1 MYDIIYIIIRI
12 LFKYLYI
19 IGVYTG
25 KQIMEPNEIENTKA
39 KVKRIFRK
47 YQKYQAES
55 AALLENNIEMI
66 PIIKSVDPQLK
77 LEDEFMILGQVY
89 GLDINNQTSLN
100 DSILK
105 KSGLI
110 KI

>member
-1 MYDIIYIIIRI
+1 MTKIVIIY
-12 LFKYLYI
+12 LNI

-66 PIIKSVDPQLK
+66 PIVKSVDPQLK

-89 GLDINNQTSLN
+89 GLDIYNQSSNLN

>member
-1 MYDIIYIIIRI
+1 
-12 LFKYLYI
+12 
-19 IGVYTG
+19 
-25 KQIMEPNEIENTKA
+25 
-39 KVKRIFRK
+39 
-47 YQKYQAES
+47 
-55 AALLENNIEMI
+55 MI

>member
-1 MYDIIYIIIRI
+1 MI
-12 LFKYLYI
+12 KNK
-19 IGVYTG
+19 GVYTG

-55 AALLENNIEMI
+55 VALLENNNDMI
-66 PIIKSVDPQLK
+66 PVVKSVDPQLK
-77 LEDEFMILGQVY
+77 LEDEFMVLGQVY
-89 GLDINNQTSLN
+89 GLDMNYMRQANLN
-100 DSILK
+100 EAFLK

>member
-1 MYDIIYIIIRI
+1 
-12 LFKYLYI
+12 
-19 IGVYTG
+19 
-25 KQIMEPNEIENTKA
+25 
-39 KVKRIFRK
+39 
-47 YQKYQAES
+47 
-55 AALLENNIEMI
+55 MI
-66 PIIKSVDPQLK
+66 PIVKSVDPQLK

-89 GLDINNQTSLN
+89 GLDIYNQSSNLN

>member
-1 MYDIIYIIIRI
+1 MI
-12 LFKYLYI
+12 KNK
-19 IGVYTG
+19 GVYTG
-25 KQIMEPNEIENTKA
+25 KQIMEPNEIENTRA

-55 AALLENNIEMI
+55 VALLENNNDML
-66 PIIKSVDPQLK
+66 PVVKSVDPQLK

-89 GLDINNQTSLN
+89 GFDLNYKQTNLN
-100 DSILK
+100 EAVLK